1 VVGAAF
7 FQDNGRHSIPRD
19 IPRKDIMAHDFA
31 KTRRRAPP
39 EQARKKPAPTP
50 PARNMLFTGLIT
62 GAVLGF
68 FSFFLIYLSGILPP
82 VGNMSAEAVA
92 SNEAEQAAAQ
102 QRRNEELEQAATR
115 LQLEFYKELPNYE
128 LIVDNMPQA
137 SAATVVATTGAQ
149 AAPTAVAAPGTAS
162 AIDTAL
168 AVQPTP
174 DNGAAVIEAMPQP
187 EAIPSA
193 VPAAVQTEVQ
203 ASTAAVRE
211 SGFMIQAGA
220 FQQESSAVAQ
230 SDRLLGL
237 GLFSRVKQ
245 EALLGKTLFLV
256 QVGPFDT
263 REQVA
268 QAEGILRSNGIDSIR
283 MGLSQ

>member
-1 VVGAAF
+1 
-7 FQDNGRHSIPRD
+7 
-19 IPRKDIMAHDFA
+19 MAHDFA
-31 KTRRRAPP
+31 KTRRRAAP
-39 EQARKKPAPTP
+39 EQARQKPAPTP

-92 SNEAEQAAAQ
+92 SNAAEQAAAQ

-128 LIVDNMPQA
+128 LIVVNMPQA

-149 AAPTAVAAPGTAS
+149 SAPTPVAVTGTAG

-168 AVQPTP
+168 AVQTP
-174 DNGAAVIEAMPQP
+174 ESGATVIDAMPQP
-187 EAIPSA
+187 AATLSA
-193 VPAAVQTEVQ
+193 VPAEVPTDVQTEMQ
-203 ASTAAVRE
+203 ASTALVRE

-220 FQQESSAVAQ
+220 FQQENSAVAQ

-283 MGLSQ
+283 MGLSP